1 MTNYKTAFQNT
12 AITLAVLLL
21 AACASQPDKLEV
33 APEGWKFKDR
43 AIYLEFRAPADLNA
57 YNGRPHALAVG
68 IYQLNDPNTF
78 SGLGATREGAVELL
92 GKGKIDDTIV
102 HFTRI
107 TVQPGEHKSIVLN
120 RAETAQ
126 YVGMISGYFGLS
138 PTNDVAL
145 FPIPVKASKR
155 GLVENSLAAIKLIA
169 DEAKANPDD
178 LYLNINLG
186 RDSTKQMTIAKPLDR
201 SGIKEKKRKK
211 PEESEKPVDKTP

>member
-1 MTNYKTAFQNT
+1 MTNYQMMAQR
-12 AITLAVLLL
+12 ITLAMCVLLFT
-21 AACASQPDKLEV
+21 ACTSQPDKLEV
-33 APEGWKFKDR
+33 APEEWKFQNR
-43 AIYLEFRAPADLNA
+43 AIYLELKAPADLNA

-78 SGLGATREGAVELL
+78 SGLSATREGAVELL
-92 GKGKIDDTIV
+92 RKGKIDDTIV

-138 PTNDVAL
+138 PTHDAAL
-145 FPIPVKASKR
+145 FSIPVKASKR
-155 GLVENSLAAIKLIA
+155 GLVENGLAAIKLIS
-169 DEAKANPDD
+169 DEAKANPDN

-186 RDSTKQMTIAKPLDR
+186 RDSTKQMTVVEPLTKA
-201 SGIKEKKRKK
+201 SQ
-211 PEESEKPVDKTP
+211 

>member
-1 MTNYKTAFQNT
+1 MLNDKTLYYAIAF
-12 AITLAVLLL
+12 AIVMPFLAS
-21 AACASQPDKLEV
+21 CASQPDKLEV
-33 APEGWKFKDR
+33 APEDWKFKDR
-43 AIYLEFRAPADLNA
+43 AIFLEFKAPADLNA

-78 SGLGATREGAVELL
+78 SGLSATREGAVELL
-92 GKGKIDDTIV
+92 RKGKLDDTIV

-138 PTNDVAL
+138 PTNDVEL

-155 GLVENSLAAIKLIA
+155 GLVENGLAAVKLIA
-169 DEAKANPDD
+169 DEAKAKPKD

-186 RDSTKQMTIAKPLDR
+186 RDSTKQMVIIEPLNR
-201 SGIKEKKRKK
+201 ITSKAKKRNK
-211 PEESEKPVDKTP
+211 PEDKKQ